1 MHLLLRFLRHVSRWG
16 HSFSRCVGIVRS
28 ALWVKTD
35 LGDLLRCYGTAG
47 GPHRPV
53 LSAKELFLP
62 GFEAFSSSLVG
73 QHG

>member
-1 MHLLLRFLRHVSRWG
+1 MT
-16 HSFSRCVGIVRS
+16 VRAS
-28 ALWVKTD
+28 PREPVIRTYLK
-35 LGDLLRCYGTAG
+35 RTAG

-53 LSAKELFLP
+53 LSAKEPFLP